1 MKKII
6 VANLKCFLP
15 VFEEVSYLLK
25 LISSLALRKETEVI
39 ICPSMLVLPLVAP
52 AFKNSG
58 LFLGAQNCSPIAS
71 GASTGES
78 CARDLVSLGCTYV
91 LIGHYERK
99 SVCNEEWE
107 ITSMR
112 CEQAT
117 SAGLVPIV
125 CLSEETIEKPEMVS
139 PLLAKASKLLLAYEP
154 SKSIGAAALP
164 SLESIQKGIEKIE
177 ALNYSSRFPILYGGS
192 VTAENVLSLKEVSSI
207 SGFLIG
213 RSSTN
218 FSEFEKLIQ

>member
-15 VFEEVSYLLK
+15 VFEEVSYLVK
-25 LISSLALRKETEVI
+25 LIPSFAQHKKTEII
-39 ICPSMLVLPLVAP
+39 ICPSMLALPLVAP
-52 AFKNSG
+52 SFKGSG
-58 LFLGAQNCSPIAS
+58 IFLGAQNCSPIAF

-78 CARDLVSLGCTYV
+78 CARDFVSLGCSHV

-99 SVCNEEWE
+99 SVCKEEWK

-112 CEQAT
+112 CEQAIN
-117 SAGLVPIV
+117 AGLIPIL
-125 CLSEETIEKPEMVS
+125 CLSEETIEQPEILN
-139 PLLAKASKLLLAYEP
+139 PILAKASKLLLAYEP
-154 SKSIGAAALP
+154 SKSIGAAVLP
-164 SLESIQKGIEKIE
+164 SVESIQKGINKIE
-177 ALNYSSRFPILYGGS
+177 SLNYSSQFPILYGGS
-192 VTAENVLSLKEVSSI
+192 VTAENIFSLKQVPAI